1 MGRYGPLVAITAF
14 DEGPEELSWQV
25 PVNGELY
32 RLVPGPDR
40 PDYSI
45 MILERA
51 LHFYPASGFDVERVH
66 ADQRVTDRKGRP
78 MVRVHALVV
87 CARFVGQQL
96 HAGMH
101 DLVVNIAHVLDPSV
115 LTDPTID
122 LSKLEYAAIGR
133 MSEGH
138 VARPD
143 ADASVEEPE
152 AAAPVD
158 PSLGGA
164 SAGDVAHDGSADV
177 SASGSAAGSTTG
189 GTDEVFRRVAE
200 VLRQGIAAERGQPV
214 ERLDATLTLDDQYL
228 LAGLSG
234 TADGAPP
241 VPTRETF
248 EQVNEVLGTLQG
260 QALDPPV
267 RRVTLRVESGSVDIR
282 VQPAEG

>member
-51 LHFYPASGFDVERVH
+51 LHFYPAAGFDLERVP
-66 ADQRVTDRKGRP
+66 ADQRVTDRKERP

-138 VARPD
+138 VARPGT
-143 ADASVEEPE
+143 AASVEEQDDGGPV
-152 AAAPVD
+152 AAGPV
-158 PSLGGA
+158 
-164 SAGDVAHDGSADV
+164 AGDVE
-177 SASGSAAGSTTG
+177 
-189 GTDEVFRRVAE
+189 EVFRRVAE
-200 VLRQGIAAERGQPV
+200 VLQQGIADHRGRPV
-214 ERLDATLTLDDQYL
+214 EWLEATLTLDENDR

-234 TADGAPP
+234 VADGAPP
-241 VPTRETF
+241 VPTAETF
-248 EQVNEVLGTLQG
+248 ERVNEVLAALQDR
-260 QALDPPV
+260 APDPST
-267 RRVTLRVESGSVDIR
+267 RRVTVRVGPGAGEIQ
-282 VQPAEG
+282 VQPAPE